1 MYRVSNP
8 GYFRSEGLEGGTVAQ
23 RQPEQPFVSR
33 KTPSTPA
40 ASRKRSQRRRAAEE
54 AGVEVEKVPA
64 ADAVRM
70 YLEEIGKIPLLTPK
84 EEVALARRVEQG
96 DAEAKR
102 RFTEANL
109 RLVVSVAKK
118 YLGRG
123 LPLLDLVQEGNR
135 GLIRAV
141 EKFDWRRGYRFSTYA
156 TWWIRQAIIRA
167 LADQSRTIRIPVST
181 GEAASR
187 LSRVSL
193 VLAQRLG
200 REPTL
205 QEIGREMG
213 LSVDRVRQ
221 LLELPKQPTSL
232 EAPVGEE
239 EETYVRNFI
248 ANQEARTPEEAI
260 ALSMLRDQVK
270 GLLTTLTPRERKVVR
285 LRFGL
290 DGGRPQT
297 LEEVGRTLKVTRE
310 RVRQIEKGALQK
322 LLQPAQLRRLK
333 NFVA

>member
-1 MYRVSNP
+1 
-8 GYFRSEGLEGGTVAQ
+8 
-23 RQPEQPFVSR
+23 
-33 KTPSTPA
+33 
-40 ASRKRSQRRRAAEE
+40 
-54 AGVEVEKVPA
+54 
-64 ADAVRM
+64 M